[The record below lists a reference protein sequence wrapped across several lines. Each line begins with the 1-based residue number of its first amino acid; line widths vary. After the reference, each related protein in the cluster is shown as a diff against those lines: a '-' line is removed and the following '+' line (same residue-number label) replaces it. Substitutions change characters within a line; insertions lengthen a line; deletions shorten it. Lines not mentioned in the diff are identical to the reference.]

1 MNKYELLKINL
12 DKKQIDKKAEEDKNM
27 INRTQETSSRP
38 PMVYLDLKG
47 GGAGDGEGEL
57 RGGCDPVLLSS
68 LDDLVALYL

>member
-47 GGAGDGEGEL
+47 GV